1 MTNER
6 DERDERVKPTRIATL
21 PEAHPF
27 RRPRDEARGETVL
40 EAARA
45 LGRRSVPSSLWG
57 AAGHGG
63 RDREIPEWVLGF
75 CLVFFGLA
83 FTLIASGIV
92 AEGFRHYRAFY
103 ANRREER
110 ERKRGDGDEV

>member
-1 MTNER
+1 MEDADVDADADADADDEPLGPEDLGMT
-6 DERDERVKPTRIATL
+6 
-21 PEAHPF
+21 
-27 RRPRDEARGETVL
+27 
-40 EAARA
+40 
-45 LGRRSVPSSLWG
+45 G
-57 AAGHGG
+57 AAKGKSKAGHHVTWLIASTST
-63 RDREIPEWVLGF
+63 EAQTLIPEWVLGF

>member
-1 MTNER
+1 MDADVDADADDAPLGPEDLGMT
-6 DERDERVKPTRIATL
+6 
-21 PEAHPF
+21 
-27 RRPRDEARGETVL
+27 
-40 EAARA
+40 
-45 LGRRSVPSSLWG
+45 G
-57 AAGHGG
+57 AAKGKSKAGHHVTWLIASTST
-63 RDREIPEWVLGF
+63 EAQTLIPEWVLGF